1 MLNISVKN
9 KMSDY
14 DKNKKTFFLKKSLC
28 VF

>member
-1 MLNISVKN
+1 MLNIREKN
-9 KMSDY
+9 KKSDY

>member
-1 MLNISVKN
+1 MLNVSVKN
-9 KMSDY
+9 KKSDY